1 MVENYGERRTILIPL
16 MRTAP
21 YAATFATETTTC
33 AHGHM
38 RTWAQAD
45 MSNVYYP
52 DYLQLDKILGAQALE
67 SDKHGVKAHD
77 EMLFIVIHQ
86 AYELWFKQ
94 ILHEVSSVMEMF
106 SNHQV
111 DDNGGELN
119 IAVHRMQRVKTILG
133 LLVHQMDVMETMT
146 PLDFLDFRDLLR
158 PASGFQSMQFKILE
172 ARLGLRMESR
182 FGKSY
187 YTSQLKPEHKAE
199 IDALETMP
207 TLLDLVNKWLERM
220 PFLEERYWAQGERQF
235 FQRLE
240 DLYTASLVQ
249 GETENAALWKAIFVT
264 GSPERRLSPAAARSA
279 LFIMLYRDE
288 PIFQQPFRFL
298 EVLLDIDA
306 GMASWR
312 SRHINMVHR
321 MIGLRVGTGGS
332 TGKAYLK
339 GAMDSH
345 YIFSEIADLS
355 SFLFERRKLPALPNE
370 LKSALGFR
378 G

>member
-1 MVENYGERRTILIPL
+1 
-16 MRTAP
+16 
-21 YAATFATETTTC
+21 
-33 AHGHM
+33 
-38 RTWAQAD
+38 

-52 DYLQLDKILGAQALE
+52 DYLQLDKILGAQAPE

-94 ILHEVSSVMEMF
+94 VLHEVGSVIGMF
-106 SNHQV
+106 GDHHV

-119 IAVHRMQRVKTILG
+119 ITVHRLQRVKTILDV
-133 LLVHQMDVMETMT
+133 LVHQMDIMETMT

-172 ARLGLRMESR
+172 ARLGLRMEAR
-182 FGKSY
+182 FGKQY
-187 YTSQLKPEHKAE
+187 YTSQLRPDHKAE
-199 IDALETMP
+199 IEALESQP
-207 TLLDLVNKWLERM
+207 TLLELVNGWLERM
-220 PFLEERYWAQGERQF
+220 PFLNAPYWPAGEEPF
-235 FQRLE
+235 FTKLE
-240 DLYTASLVQ
+240 NLYTAGLVK
-249 GETENAALWKAIFVT
+249 GEEGNAALWRRIFVD
-264 GSPERRLSPAAARSA
+264 GDPVRKLSPAACRSA

-288 PIFQQPFRFL
+288 PIFQQAFRFL
-298 EVLLDIDA
+298 EALLDIDE
-306 GMASWR
+306 GMAAWR
-312 SRHINMVHR
+312 NRHINMVHR

-355 SFLFERRKLPALPNE
+355 SFLFERRKLPELPE
-370 LKSALGFR
+370 KLRSALRYGV
-378 G
+378 